1 MAREPKAAVTSGPNV
16 TFEVDRFEWTADD
29 RLELAGRWFGVRG
42 RRFLRPTLEVEV
54 DDGNRR
60 LLALLEHKP
69 WTAVDGEEWVAAFAW
84 QGDPIAAAAEL
95 AVGSDLAVELPA
107 PGTAAR
113 KGRKGPAK
121 PAAGRAGTTTAHRA
135 DKTPVERREA
145 RRPRLETLERELG
158 SARAQAQRV
167 GEELDRVRTAFEA
180 QTDRLRTEL
189 TAAEQA
195 KQRLDAELGEARD
208 RIEAAEAA
216 ADRQREE
223 LRRERD
229 AAVSERDS
237 ALAVARQAKRDRD
250 TAVRERTAVEH
261 ERDAAEQARDRALE
275 KSDSS
280 LSGAQTA
287 AAERDHALNER
298 DEAAAQRDAA
308 AVARDAAAAERDSA
322 AAERDAA
329 LVRRRTVPPIGGPPA
344 QGEVPVVSFSPIV
357 AGSRGPTLGPRVVVF
372 AVLTVF
378 AVALAV
384 LLATAIW

>member
-1 MAREPKAAVTSGPNV
+1 MSVARDPAPVAPKV

-54 DDGNRR
+54 DDGRRR

-69 WTAVDGEEWVAAFAW
+69 WTAVEGEEWVAAFAW

-95 AVGSDLAVELPA
+95 AVGPDLAVELPA
-107 PGTAAR
+107 PGTATR
-113 KGRKGPAK
+113 KGRMGPAK
-121 PAAGRAGTTTAHRA
+121 PAAGRAGTSIAHRA
-135 DKTPVERREA
+135 DKTPVERREG

-167 GEELDRVRTAFEA
+167 GEELDRARTAFEA

-189 TAAEQA
+189 AAAEQA
-195 KQRLDAELGEARD
+195 KQRLGAELGEA
-208 RIEAAEAA
+208 
-216 ADRQREE
+216 
-223 LRRERD
+223 RRERD
-229 AAVSERDS
+229 AAVAELDS
-237 ALAVARQAKRDRD
+237 AMAEARQAKRDRD

-261 ERDAAEQARDRALE
+261 ERDAAEQARERALE
-275 KSDSS
+275 KSHSS

-308 AVARDAAAAERDSA
+308 ASARDAAAAERDSA
-322 AAERDAA
+322 VAERDAA

-344 QGEVPVVSFSPIV
+344 QGEVPVASFSPIV
-357 AGSRGPTLGPRVVVF
+357 AGTRGPTLGPRLVAF

-378 AVALAV
+378 GVALAV